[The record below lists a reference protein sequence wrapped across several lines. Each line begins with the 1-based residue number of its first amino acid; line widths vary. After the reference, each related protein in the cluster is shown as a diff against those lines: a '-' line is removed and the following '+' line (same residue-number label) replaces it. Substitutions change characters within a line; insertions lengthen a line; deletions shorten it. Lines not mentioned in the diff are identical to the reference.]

1 LVYLEEVAAEAQR
14 AEKERIAKA
23 IMGEGEFL
31 SEDLKELLRGVE
43 IIYRLRASK
52 LSEEIEARLNPNSL
66 W

>member
-1 LVYLEEVAAEAQR
+1 MVYLEEVAAEAQR